1 MNECIRVKDL
11 LPLLIGGELSPKGA
25 FRVTA
30 HLNGC
35 PRCREAEADFRRLK
49 EMARRIERPYG
60 QALPEGVRRQIALRA
75 AQSLAMQ
82 GSMISRSRN
91 FILRTALAA
100 IDLPIRPTQ
109 TALALAAVL
118 VVLLALPHAFN
129 QSGSPQ
135 VTERVTRIDVV
146 AEGGQVRLAWA
157 DGHREAYTVVKSPDP
172 RTFSPREAYRVD
184 GNVWVDKKPD
194 SWPVVF
200 YRIE

>member
-11 LPLLIGGELSPKGA
+11 LPLLTGGELDRKGA
-25 FRVTA
+25 SRVTA
-30 HLNGC
+30 HLDGC
-35 PRCREAEADFRRLK
+35 QSCRGAEADFRRLK
-49 EMARRIERPYG
+49 EMARRVERPYG
-60 QALPEGVRRQIALRA
+60 LALPEGVRRQIALQA
-75 AQSLAMQ
+75 ARSHAVQ
-82 GSMISRSRN
+82 GSLISRSRS

-100 IDLPIRPTQ
+100 VDSPIRPAQ
-109 TALALAAVL
+109 TALALASVL

-129 QSGSPQ
+129 QHGPSR

-146 AEGGQVRLAWA
+146 AQGGQVRLAWA
-157 DGHREAYTVVKSPDP
+157 DGHKEAYTVVESPDP

-184 GNVWVDKKPD
+184 GNVWVDSRPD